1 MILAKV
7 PNFTPECLWIVGF
20 VYVGHSG
27 ATTNYSRREA
37 FASIQQALDRVVPFD
52 NNHPVLIF
60 GDWNTD
66 PQRLQRIVHSWGHG
80 LTVMQFSGSQITRLS
95 TVHGRRHSSID
106 HFVCNAPA
114 RALLTSPRVD
124 RQTAV
129 ADHFVICTSIR
140 AETQGQPPVPRA
152 PIISRHHCLKATD
165 RIATSNYWDVLVDG
179 ATDDTDTDTDIH
191 QLTSQFLESAN
202 AVADNLSLRLS
213 PPATR
218 SNRRLLSGATK
229 RAILASNTAR
239 QAFIAAATHTNPDP
253 VQCNTLRD
261 EWSRLKAAATQLER
275 ADGRKQW
282 VKHAD
287 DLDRAVSDGRTD
299 LVFAAA
305 RAMSGNSSRSAAVT
319 PLYNSNGIVQYD
331 PTSILRVMQCHY
343 GSLAADTTGHSLDL
357 QYWHDRQPIQV
368 SRDTPLIRNSDIL
381 DQDFSWNQ
389 IAATLLQMS
398 PRKAPGD
405 DGITTAFY
413 QAALYMPANT
423 QEGVPPTPF
432 ARALLRVCGQVFASA
447 TIPRAWLCASIVSID
462 KKDGDPLNPGDKRGI
477 ALINVGLKLV
487 CKVLQMRIE
496 RFVETNNLLSY
507 EQAGFRKRKE
517 CVGQVVSLVDII
529 QRRQN
534 AGLNTHVLFIDI
546 RKAFD
551 TVPVGALLW
560 KLQNMGF
567 PRRTLAF
574 LKALYTS
581 SSARARAGSLLSDP
595 FPVQRGVR
603 QGCPLS
609 GLLFNLFINDILDGV
624 APITVPGLPRDT
636 NPIRGL
642 MYADDVAVF
651 ADSEQSLLAASTAVE
666 RWANQWEMQF
676 GVAKC
681 GIISFTGHLAPRLDN
696 PLDIRLHGQLV
707 SRVESYK
714 YLGVLI
720 DSKLDHSAWLKQ
732 KRSALEHTISA
743 LHPVLANHQLTVNYR
758 SRIFSAVV
766 MGKAYYGLELVGGN
780 KSHLAPLQTT
790 INKGIRLFTGARL
803 STAIGPLLVETGI
816 GSLLTRSLVSRGQLV
831 RSQRWFWSRRTKQLY
846 RNRYWLTPQV
856 RPKTVK
862 QRHSFALM
870 ETLQTCGDS
879 ASLQKYVTRQLL
891 DTSGFFKDPSF
902 DQSRAHGTRYL
913 MLARMD
919 ALWTARKAIQIGILV
934 DTHPFSVDHCILCDQ
949 QLLSTSIA
957 HLVVECKQV
966 TGHRIQSGLVPAIQK
981 SRLRLL
987 GRALDPGVEN
997 VYTWLRGGVLNGEAD
1012 LDQRWLDGTVEHESM
1027 GTRHDNRAL
1036 AARLADFLQFIQKKT
1051 TNYSRREAFASIR
1064 QALDRVVPF
1073 DNNHPVL
1080 IFGDWNTDPQRLQ
1093 RIVHSWGHGLT
1104 VMQFSGSQI
1113 TRLSTVHGRRHSSI
1127 DHFVCNAPA
1136 RALLTS
1142 PPTDRIATSN
1152 YWDVLADGATDDTD
1166 TDTNIHQLTS
1176 QFLESANAV
1185 ADNLSLRLSP
1195 PATRFNRRLLSGATK
1210 RAILASNTARQ
1221 AFIAVATHTNPDPV
1235 HCSTL
1240 RDEWSRLKATATQLE
1255 RVDGR
1260 KQWVKHAD
1268 NLDRAVSDGRTDLVF
1283 AAARAMSGNSSRSA
1297 AVTPLYTSDGIVQY
1311 DPTSILRVMQGHYG
1325 SLAAD
1330 TTGHSLDLQYWH
1342 DRQPIQASPNT
1353 PTIRNSEILDQDF
1366 SWNQIAAALLQM
1378 SPRKAPGDDGITTAF
1393 YQAAL
1398 YMPANTQEG
1407 VPPTP
1412 FARALL
1418 RVCGQVFASATIPRA
1433 WLCAS
1438 IVSIDKKDGD
1448 PLNPGDKRG
1457 IALINVGLKLVCKVL
1472 QMRIERFVETKNLLS
1487 YEQAGFRKRKEC
1499 VGQVVSL
1506 VDIIQRRQNA
1516 GLNTHVLFI
1525 DIRKAFDTVP
1535 VGALLWK
1542 LQNMGFPRRTLAFL
1556 KALYTSSS
1564 ARARAGS
1571 LLSDPFPVQRG
1582 VRQGCPLSGLLFNLF
1597 INDILDGV
1605 APITVPGLPRDTN
1618 PIRGLMYA
1626 DDVAVFADSEQ
1637 SLLAASTAVEQWANQ
1652 WEMQFGVAKCGI
1664 ISFTGHLAPRLDN
1677 PLDIR
1682 LHGQLV
1688 SRVESYKYLGVL
1700 IDSKLD
1706 HSAWLKQKRSA
1717 LEHTISAL
1725 HPVLANHQLTVNYRS
1740 RIFSA
1745 VVMGKAYYGLELVG
1759 GNKSHLAP
1767 LQTTINKGIRLF
1779 TGARLST
1786 AIGPLLVETG
1796 IDSLL
1801 TRSLVSRVRLLERS
1815 VTKRTPINAICSGTD
1830 NDVFTLNVQGQ
1841 LVRSQRWFLVSS
1853 DQTAVQEQILAD
1865 TTSQTKDSQ
1874 ATTLVCIDGNSTN
1887 MWGLCI
1893 APKLIHCILCNRQLL
1908 STSIAHLVV
1917 ECEQVTGHRIQS
1929 GLVPAI
1935 QKSRLR
1941 LLGRALDPGV
1951 ENVYTWLR
1959 GEVLNGEADLDQ
1971 RWLDGTVEHE
1981 SMGTRHDN
1989 RALAARLADF
1999 LQVAYRQYQSILWK
2013 YHRDRLVEVG

>member
-1 MILAKV
+1 MRSTDSDRSVRATPKKARDASPPPQDDLWVVVKNLSQQVAAQQAEMDALRNTIALQQKATANLEKILSNMASQAASTSEATQAALAAILARLEVETCCGPPTNSWLNASPEFRKAGAAAWLALKRETSVPAHSAPKV
-7 PNFTPECLWIVGF
+7 ELSSGLRLIYASGFPYAKPGDLRKAMQGARIRTSASFQSLDSSSEAADKDKLAAISSFAVKTVTTIQRSPDVKARNFFRSLLASIGGKTLEAATAEATKIRVQTPGFDISTLETVPKESLPVKKATDKEPAAPAVDPPSDMAAEITPAIQDDGVTPTVTPIADVEITIITSTTFSIYGLAAVSITYLRSILAPILGHQMEHVSKIDRRTTKHGARFRITVPEDRQRNIIQRLERQSKQTHWRIRQNYRHRRPDQPRPTAPPPPLSRQILAVNVANISNKRPAIRHIVRNTRLWAISETCITSSKFRFHCPWIRCHPASSHGTWTQRNRPR
-20 VYVGHSG
+20 YPIDILEPPP
-27 ATTNYSRREA
+27 TTVAERR
-37 FASIQQALDRVVPFD
+37 FASIRQALDRVVPFD

-129 ADHFVICTSIR
+129 ADHFVIRTSIR
-140 AETQGQPPVPRA
+140 AEAQGQPPVPRA
-152 PIISRHHCLKATD
+152 PTISRHHCLEATD
-165 RIATSNYWDVLVDG
+165 RIATSNYWDVLADG
-179 ATDDTDTDTDIH
+179 ASDDTDTDTDIH

-218 SNRRLLSGATK
+218 SNRRLLSGTTK

-275 ADGRKQW
+275 VDGRKQW

-287 DLDRAVSDGRTD
+287 NLDRAVSDGRTD

-319 PLYNSNGIVQYD
+319 PLYNSDGIVQYD
-331 PTSILRVMQCHY
+331 PNIHPACH
-343 GSLAADTTGHSLDL
+343 A
-357 QYWHDRQPIQV
+357 
-368 SRDTPLIRNSDIL
+368 RNSDIL

-389 IAATLLQMS
+389 IAAALLQMS

-432 ARALLRVCGQVFASA
+432 ARALLR
-447 TIPRAWLCASIVSID
+447 
-462 KKDGDPLNPGDKRGI
+462 KDGDPLNPGDKRGI

-507 EQAGFRKRKE
+507 EQAGFRKREE

-595 FPVQRGVR
+595 FPVQRVSDR
-603 QGCPLS
+603 DVH
-609 GLLFNLFINDILDGV
+609 F
-624 APITVPGLPRDT
+624 PGLPRDT

-651 ADSEQSLLAASTAVE
+651 ADSEQSLLAASTAIE
-666 RWANQWEMQF
+666 QWANRWEMQF

-816 GSLLTRSLVSRGQLV
+816 GSLLTRSLVSRV
-831 RSQRWFWSRRTKQLY
+831 RLLERSVTKRTPINAICSG
-846 RNRYWLTPQV
+846 NRYWLTPQV

-870 ETLQTCGDS
+870 ETLRTCGDS

-957 HLVVECKQV
+957 HLVVEC
-966 TGHRIQSGLVPAIQK
+966 
-981 SRLRLL
+981 
-987 GRALDPGVEN
+987 
-997 VYTWLRGGVLNGEAD
+997 
-1012 LDQRWLDGTVEHESM
+1012 
-1027 GTRHDNRAL
+1027 
-1036 AARLADFLQFIQKKT
+1036 
-1051 TNYSRREAFASIR
+1051 
-1064 QALDRVVPF
+1064 
-1073 DNNHPVL
+1073 
-1080 IFGDWNTDPQRLQ
+1080 
-1093 RIVHSWGHGLT
+1093 
-1104 VMQFSGSQI
+1104 
-1113 TRLSTVHGRRHSSI
+1113 
-1127 DHFVCNAPA
+1127 
-1136 RALLTS
+1136 
-1142 PPTDRIATSN
+1142 
-1152 YWDVLADGATDDTD
+1152 
-1166 TDTNIHQLTS
+1166 
-1176 QFLESANAV
+1176 
-1185 ADNLSLRLSP
+1185 
-1195 PATRFNRRLLSGATK
+1195 
-1210 RAILASNTARQ
+1210 
-1221 AFIAVATHTNPDPV
+1221 
-1235 HCSTL
+1235 
-1240 RDEWSRLKATATQLE
+1240 
-1255 RVDGR
+1255 
-1260 KQWVKHAD
+1260 
-1268 NLDRAVSDGRTDLVF
+1268 
-1283 AAARAMSGNSSRSA
+1283 
-1297 AVTPLYTSDGIVQY
+1297 
-1311 DPTSILRVMQGHYG
+1311 
-1325 SLAAD
+1325 
-1330 TTGHSLDLQYWH
+1330 
-1342 DRQPIQASPNT
+1342 
-1353 PTIRNSEILDQDF
+1353 
-1366 SWNQIAAALLQM
+1366 
-1378 SPRKAPGDDGITTAF
+1378 
-1393 YQAAL
+1393 
-1398 YMPANTQEG
+1398 
-1407 VPPTP
+1407 
-1412 FARALL
+1412 
-1418 RVCGQVFASATIPRA
+1418 
-1433 WLCAS
+1433 
-1438 IVSIDKKDGD
+1438 
-1448 PLNPGDKRG
+1448 
-1457 IALINVGLKLVCKVL
+1457 
-1472 QMRIERFVETKNLLS
+1472 
-1487 YEQAGFRKRKEC
+1487 
-1499 VGQVVSL
+1499 
-1506 VDIIQRRQNA
+1506 
-1516 GLNTHVLFI
+1516 
-1525 DIRKAFDTVP
+1525 
-1535 VGALLWK
+1535 
-1542 LQNMGFPRRTLAFL
+1542 
-1556 KALYTSSS
+1556 
-1564 ARARAGS
+1564 
-1571 LLSDPFPVQRG
+1571 
-1582 VRQGCPLSGLLFNLF
+1582 
-1597 INDILDGV
+1597 
-1605 APITVPGLPRDTN
+1605 
-1618 PIRGLMYA
+1618 
-1626 DDVAVFADSEQ
+1626 
-1637 SLLAASTAVEQWANQ
+1637 
-1652 WEMQFGVAKCGI
+1652 
-1664 ISFTGHLAPRLDN
+1664 
-1677 PLDIR
+1677 
-1682 LHGQLV
+1682 
-1688 SRVESYKYLGVL
+1688 
-1700 IDSKLD
+1700 
-1706 HSAWLKQKRSA
+1706 
-1717 LEHTISAL
+1717 
-1725 HPVLANHQLTVNYRS
+1725 
-1740 RIFSA
+1740 
-1745 VVMGKAYYGLELVG
+1745 
-1759 GNKSHLAP
+1759 
-1767 LQTTINKGIRLF
+1767 
-1779 TGARLST
+1779 
-1786 AIGPLLVETG
+1786 
-1796 IDSLL
+1796 
-1801 TRSLVSRVRLLERS
+1801 
-1815 VTKRTPINAICSGTD
+1815 
-1830 NDVFTLNVQGQ
+1830 
-1841 LVRSQRWFLVSS
+1841 
-1853 DQTAVQEQILAD
+1853 
-1865 TTSQTKDSQ
+1865 
-1874 ATTLVCIDGNSTN
+1874 
-1887 MWGLCI
+1887 
-1893 APKLIHCILCNRQLL
+1893 
-1908 STSIAHLVV
+1908 
-1917 ECEQVTGHRIQS
+1917 EQVTGHRIQS

-1935 QKSRLR
+1935 SSTAILCLNWGMACCVSWVWFDYQIHKTPL
-1941 LLGRALDPGV
+1941 AF
-1951 ENVYTWLR
+1951 
-1959 GEVLNGEADLDQ
+1959 VLVVWGCD
-1971 RWLDGTVEHE
+1971 
-1981 SMGTRHDN
+1981 
-1989 RALAARLADF
+1989 
-1999 LQVAYRQYQSILWK
+1999 YILNNK
-2013 YHRDRLVEVG
+2013 VH